1 MSVANIFFARGL
13 ASIIGVD
20 ELTENERTYLRFG
33 ERFERELVGQRG
45 DEARTIAQ
53 TLDRAWSV
61 LRELPRADL
70 TRVRDAVLEKYFT
83 P

>member
-1 MSVANIFFARGL
+1 MLLTTVSGVRLRVAQEVVAVTLGAGRPL
-13 ASIIGVD
+13 AV
-20 ELTENERTYLRFG
+20 L
-33 ERFERELVGQRG
+33 
-45 DEARTIAQ
+45 AQ